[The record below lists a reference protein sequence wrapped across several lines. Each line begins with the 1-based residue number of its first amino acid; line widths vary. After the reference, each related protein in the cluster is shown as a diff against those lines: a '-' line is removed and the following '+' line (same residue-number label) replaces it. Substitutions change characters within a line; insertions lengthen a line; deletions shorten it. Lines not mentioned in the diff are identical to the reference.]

1 MTSSSSPVPGT
12 TLEVSMNEINPM
24 QWDVTGRETV
34 PERGPVWK
42 ESSQFSFRTHTLTP
56 TRAAL
61 NHAGV
66 SGGRVE
72 VKTGEQ
78 FDVRATTH
86 AHIHTRTR
94 TRTDACTLS
103 RPRG

>member
-56 TRAAL
+56 TRDTRRWTL
-61 NHAGV
+61 LP
-66 SGGRVE
+66 E
-72 VKTGEQ
+72 GEKN
-78 FDVRATTH
+78 
-86 AHIHTRTR
+86 
-94 TRTDACTLS
+94 
-103 RPRG
+103 